1 MLPPVNKVLLKTLL
15 YDGLKILLRLTMLF
29 TFSSLFD
36 FVALCDSQINIED
49 SKSEAKPTNYRLM
62 SFLAIAG
69 IAIVS
74 IFMLKYGI
82 TLEASAA
89 PAPPP
94 IQVFDPDPQRSEGLI
109 LKAIREF
116 LEWVDNR
123 RGGR

>member
-49 SKSEAKPTNYRLM
+49 SKSEAKSTNYRLM

-74 IFMLKYGI
+74 TIMLKYGI
-82 TLEASAA
+82 TLEASTA
-89 PAPPP
+89 PDPPP